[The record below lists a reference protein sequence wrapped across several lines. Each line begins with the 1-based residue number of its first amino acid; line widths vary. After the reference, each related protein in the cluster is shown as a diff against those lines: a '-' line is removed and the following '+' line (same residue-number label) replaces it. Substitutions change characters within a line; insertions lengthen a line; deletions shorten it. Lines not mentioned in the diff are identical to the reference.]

1 MNNEKLDNLLN
12 LALNATVRE
21 REESRELNV
30 GFDAASQTW
39 QVIVK
44 ASGGLGQIEEQY
56 PNVQVQTLLNGYAIL
71 TVPQELLEELS
82 QRPEIEYME
91 KPKRLFFAV
100 NEVWERDFSCGDR
113 FRYRLQ
119 PSGFQK

>member
-39 QVIVK
+39 QVIV
-44 ASGGLGQIEEQY
+44 
-56 PNVQVQTLLNGYAIL
+56 
-71 TVPQELLEELS
+71 
-82 QRPEIEYME
+82 
-91 KPKRLFFAV
+91 
-100 NEVWERDFSCGDR
+100 
-113 FRYRLQ
+113 
-119 PSGFQK
+119 

>member
-91 KPKRLFFAV
+91 KVTSLLLYSAHQLV
-100 NEVWERDFSCGDR
+100 M
-113 FRYRLQ
+113 
-119 PSGFQK
+119 